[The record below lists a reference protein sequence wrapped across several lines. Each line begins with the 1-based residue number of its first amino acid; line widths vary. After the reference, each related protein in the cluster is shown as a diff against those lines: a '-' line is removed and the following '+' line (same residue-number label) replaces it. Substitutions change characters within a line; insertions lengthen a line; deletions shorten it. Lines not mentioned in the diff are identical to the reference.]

1 MKYEREILWLE
12 YRNVPS
18 ERIQTHSDMVGN
30 FQVVNV
36 ATQSV
41 VTQLSLCATQSSKIA
56 FFCSD
61 IKIGYHFSTINHVTN
76 LCNSMMWPFIILCHI
91 SYIIAASIIYLC
103 QAWNRYCK
111 LKSKPC
117 EKFPVDFCTSAFMK
131 AWPSAFLE

>member
-91 SYIIAASIIYLC
+91 SYIIAASIFIFVRHEIVTVNISRDHVKNFQWTFAL
-103 QAWNRYCK
+103 
-111 LKSKPC
+111 LH
-117 EKFPVDFCTSAFMK
+117 
-131 AWPSAFLE
+131 L

>member
-1 MKYEREILWLE
+1 MKYGREILWLE
-12 YRNVPS
+12 YKNVPS
-18 ERIQTHSDMVGN
+18 ERIQTHSDLVGN

-56 FFCSD
+56 IFCSD

-91 SYIIAASIIYLC
+91 SYIRDLDLYNKWS
-103 QAWNRYCK
+103 R
-111 LKSKPC
+111 PC
-117 EKFPVDFCTSAFMK
+117 ENFPADFCF
-131 AWPSAFLE
+131 F

>member
-76 LCNSMMWPFIILCHI
+76 LCNSMMLPFASSSYVIFRILLQLQLFIFVRHEI
-91 SYIIAASIIYLC
+91 VTVNLSRDHVKNFQWTFAL
-103 QAWNRYCK
+103 
-111 LKSKPC
+111 LH
-117 EKFPVDFCTSAFMK
+117 F
-131 AWPSAFLE
+131 

>member
-91 SYIIAASIIYLC
+91 SYIIAASIFIFVRPEIVTVNLSRDHVKNF
-103 QAWNRYCK
+103 QWTFA
-111 LKSKPC
+111 L
-117 EKFPVDFCTSAFMK
+117 
-131 AWPSAFLE
+131 LHL

>member
-12 YRNVPS
+12 YKNVPS
-18 ERIQTHSDMVGN
+18 EFIQTHSDMVGN

-91 SYIIAASIIYLC
+91 SYGIYLC
-103 QAWNRYCK
+103 QA
-111 LKSKPC
+111 
-117 EKFPVDFCTSAFMK
+117 
-131 AWPSAFLE
+131 